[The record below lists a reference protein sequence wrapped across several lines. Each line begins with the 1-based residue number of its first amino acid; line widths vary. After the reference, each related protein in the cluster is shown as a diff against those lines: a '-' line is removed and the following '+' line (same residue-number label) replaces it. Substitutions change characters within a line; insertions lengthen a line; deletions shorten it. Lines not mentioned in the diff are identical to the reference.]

1 MSVFQLSIL
10 NYWMFEILFFERFN
24 ARLFNTK
31 IYRHHTFSLIFI
43 LFFCSIMQTI
53 IIIMNFVN
61 DTKKVKIFDDEKWLI
76 PIGVIFTFLSN
87 IFRAYVYNNEKYYLE
102 KRYISIIDYLLIYGI
117 FGALSTFFC
126 AILASY
132 VPCGDNSLPEFS
144 KIVCS
149 YVDDDEIYYIDS
161 YKIFFKEF
169 ASDYLSL
176 RIVLKIIDI
185 ILYYIS
191 NYYIYVIYKILS
203 PIYHI
208 YMKRL
213 NSLIFNIL
221 ELINYSI
228 NDDDIQSLDVSLN
241 VLNIL
246 LLLFFI
252 LGSLVYLEFIELN
265 FFGLNFYLKRKI
277 KERANSESM
286 IHLNTIDDNAEMYN
300 EEKNE
305 DN

>member
-1 MSVFQLSIL
+1 M
-10 NYWMFEILFFERFN
+10 
-24 ARLFNTK
+24 
-31 IYRHHTFSLIFI
+31 
-43 LFFCSIMQTI
+43 
-53 IIIMNFVN
+53 
-61 DTKKVKIFDDEKWLI
+61 
-76 PIGVIFTFLSN
+76 
-87 IFRAYVYNNEKYYLE
+87 
-102 KRYISIIDYLLIYGI
+102 
-117 FGALSTFFC
+117 
-126 AILASY
+126 
-132 VPCGDNSLPEFS
+132 
-144 KIVCS
+144 
-149 YVDDDEIYYIDS
+149 DDDEIYYFDS

-191 NYYIYVIYKILS
+191 NYYIYVIYKILG

-228 NDDDIQSLDVSLN
+228 NDDAIQSLDVSLN
-241 VLNIL
+241 VLNIF

-277 KERANSESM
+277 KERSNSESM
-286 IHLNTIDDNAEMYN
+286 IHLNTIDDNAEMDN